1 MYAVTVYVEAEKA
14 ARELGVR
21 QRGGFFDDN
30 RDEDF
35 TLALVDGAFA
45 KALVVQ
51 LVRKVEG
58 KQFYEVRSVM
68 MLARIAIWP
77 DQGHFGTL
85 MHAISAFAGAGGGAG
100 AKIAAGGRHW
110 QPHQVWGLLERPVT

>member
-1 MYAVTVYVEAEKA
+1 MAMMCALTASFLQVYAVTVYVEAEKA

-58 KQFYEVRSVM
+58 KQFYEVRP
-68 MLARIAIWP
+68 LLP
-77 DQGHFGTL
+77 DRGCCVFDL
-85 MHAISAFAGAGGGAG
+85 SAYGSRLFYLVALLGA
-100 AKIAAGGRHW
+100 AAAY
-110 QPHQVWGLLERPVT
+110 L